1 MQNKF
6 RLQGFNA
13 YNFDKN
19 EMKKTLKE
27 KVLKS
32 LLEVSEK
39 ALRDPRTHR
48 ELVTRKRWNRLK
60 YIWEK
65 RYETD

>member
-1 MQNKF
+1 
-6 RLQGFNA
+6 
-13 YNFDKN
+13 
-19 EMKKTLKE
+19 MKKTLKE

-32 LLEVSEK
+32 LLEASEK

-48 ELVTRKRWNRLK
+48 ELVIRKRWDRLK